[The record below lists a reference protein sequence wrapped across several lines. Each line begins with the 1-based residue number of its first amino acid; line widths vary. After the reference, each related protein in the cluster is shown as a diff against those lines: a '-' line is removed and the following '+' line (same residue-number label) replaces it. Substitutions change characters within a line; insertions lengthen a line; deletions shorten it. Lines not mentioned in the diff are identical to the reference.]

1 MWQDVTEE
9 KRILQESNTR
19 LQQVIQA
26 HKLASLGEIVAGVV
40 HEINNPN
47 SFIAYNIP
55 LLEEIWKLCEPV
67 VADYAAANPGWGRR
81 DVSYEELRNDMA
93 EIINAFRIGSDR
105 INRVVSN
112 LKDFSRIE
120 EGAQAKPV
128 SVNDVIEKTLM
139 IVGGQIRRSV
149 SKLDLDLGG
158 DLPQVQGHFQ
168 KLEQVMANILVN
180 AHQAI
185 PDKEKG
191 WIRISTRYIQRLGS
205 VVVTIEDNGGGM
217 TRPVIDRL
225 FEPFF
230 TTRRDTGGTGL
241 GLSVSYGLIQEHQGV
256 IGALSRPGIGS
267 RFTVFLPV
275 KPGGQLNLRPLILPL
290 ERDLDRLDELQMEVS
305 GIDDGFVHWFYHY
318 EPSVE
323 RLAEYLDQH
332 PEVDIVLMTEPPSGL
347 DPAVL
352 LRALR
357 ERFPLLTTIAWGGRG
372 EGFHRGG
379 RREAGHLHQGP
390 AGHPE
395 TQRGH

>member
-1 MWQDVTEE
+1 ML
-9 KRILQESNTR
+9 KFLQE
-19 LQQVIQA
+19 LVPQA
-26 HKLASLGEIVAGVV
+26 
-40 HEINNPN
+40 
-47 SFIAYNIP
+47 
-55 LLEEIWKLCEPV
+55 
-67 VADYAAANPGWGRR
+67 
-81 DVSYEELRNDMA
+81 
-93 EIINAFRIGSDR
+93 RIG
-105 INRVVSN
+105 VAHGQMG
-112 LKDFSRIE
+112 
-120 EGAQAKPV
+120 EG
-128 SVNDVIEKTLM
+128 
-139 IVGGQIRRSV
+139 
-149 SKLDLDLGG
+149 
-158 DLPQVQGHFQ
+158 

-205 VVVTIEDNGGGM
+205 AVVTIEDNGGGM

-275 KPGGQLNLRPLILPL
+275 RPGGQLNLRPLILPL

-323 RLAEYLDQH
+323 RLAEYLEQH

-352 LRALR
+352 LRVLR
-357 ERFPLLTTIAWGGRG
+357 ERFPLLATVAWGGVEKDFTGAGG
-372 EGFHRGG
+372 EKPDIYIK
-379 RREAGHLHQGP
+379 GP
-390 AGHPE
+390 PE
-395 TQRGH
+395 IRKLKGVIDGLTRQRF